1 LGEIVTGVGLAT
13 ITVMLLLS
21 AGLTAARTAIFRIG
35 ESRLRTLLDEGFRG
49 ADALSLV
56 RGDADRIQFGLRI
69 LGSALNLAIVGIATM
84 ASGLAWGSA
93 AALGTLVGGIAV
105 VLFVTDALPRTLA
118 WRHPVRLALFS
129 APVLLL
135 LSRWLRPV
143 TTPLARIENVL
154 SGGANGEVSD
164 GEREFREIQ
173 EIGQVEGMVEDH
185 ENLLVERAFRLDEL
199 TAWDAMTPRVDVFAW
214 REDLTLEEIAPELSE
229 VPYSRI
235 PVYGESVDDITGVL
249 HVREAYQA
257 LVERRENLTLAS
269 LSREPFFVPRS
280 LSLSQLLQDF
290 QARRI
295 HMGIVADEFGGIDG
309 LVTLEDVLEE
319 LVGEIVDETD
329 VDEEELLQVSPSEV
343 LADAGVDLRD
353 INRVFETSL
362 STAEHRSLNGYIL
375 EELGHV
381 PDAGEVLVRGGVRI
395 EVLEASETQVVR
407 ARLILLPDDDTA
419 RGKAPD

>member
-1 LGEIVTGVGLAT
+1 VTSVGIAT
-13 ITVMLLLS
+13 ITLMLLLS

-35 ESRLRTLLDEGFRG
+35 ESRLRTLLDEGFQG
-49 ADALSLV
+49 AEALSLV
-56 RGDADRIQFGLRI
+56 RGDAGRIQFGLRV
-69 LGSALNLAIVGIATM
+69 LGSTLNLAIVGIATM

-93 AALGTLVGGIAV
+93 AALGTLAGGIAV

-118 WRHPVRLALFS
+118 WRHPVRLALVS
-129 APVLLL
+129 APVLLS

-143 TTPLARIENVL
+143 TAPLARIQDAL
-154 SGGANGEVSD
+154 SGSSNGDVSD

-173 EIGQVEGMVEDH
+173 EIGQVEGMVEEH

-214 REDLTLEEIAPELSE
+214 RDSLTLEEIAPELGE

-257 LVERRENLTLAS
+257 LVDQRDDTTLGS
-269 LSREPFFVPRS
+269 LSRAPFFVPRS
-280 LSLSQLLQDF
+280 LSLSRLLQDF

-309 LVTLEDVLEE
+309 LVTLEDVR
-319 LVGEIVDETD
+319 
-329 VDEEELLQVSPSEV
+329 VSPSEV
-343 LADAGVDLRD
+343 PADAGADLRD
-353 INRVFETSL
+353 INRVFDTSL

-381 PDAGEVLVRGGVRI
+381 PESGEVLERGGVRI
-395 EVLEASETQVVR
+395 EVLEASETQVIR
-407 ARLILLPDDDTA
+407 ARLTLMPDDDA
-419 RGKAPD
+419 PGGKAQD